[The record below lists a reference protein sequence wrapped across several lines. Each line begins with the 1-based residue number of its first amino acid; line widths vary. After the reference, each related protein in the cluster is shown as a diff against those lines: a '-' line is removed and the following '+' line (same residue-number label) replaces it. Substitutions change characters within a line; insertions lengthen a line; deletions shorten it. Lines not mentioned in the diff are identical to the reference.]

1 MFLLLIYIFF
11 CIFSLPRFRQ
21 NFSLIIPRP
30 GDLYAALDACKVVDS
45 VVFLISPPS
54 DNESCISN
62 LTSNEGALGFDASGE
77 ELLSAIMAQGLPSP
91 IFVVND
97 VDNIAVKKRSD
108 YKKLLLKQLDQMVPT
123 EKLQIVENESDA
135 LRLLHQIGSQKQRP
149 VYQRNMRSHFLAE
162 ELSFKQ
168 NPNDPTTGTLIVD
181 GYIRYQPLN
190 VNGLVHIPG
199 WGDFQM
205 EQIEVRRG
213 PGEFIFLDQANPSIQ
228 ETLKSENDPDP
239 MNGEQTWP
247 YQEEMDSKPV
257 EPTEDGKMDDFV
269 EADKKK
275 RVPKGTSE
283 YQAAW
288 IKDDEVV
295 DDNEEDEV
303 SDDFDYED
311 MSDDEDDDEESD
323 NDSSEEDEADEM
335 ESVDEAVDN
344 NMYDK
349 KVSFADEEED
359 LKRVKGM

>member
-1 MFLLLIYIFF
+1 M
-11 CIFSLPRFRQ
+11 PRFRQ

-45 VVFLISPPS
+45 VIFLISPPS
-54 DNESCISN
+54 DDDSCISS
-62 LTSNEGALGFDASGE
+62 LTSTEGALGFDSTGE

-97 VDNIAVKKRSD
+97 IDKIAVKRRSD

-123 EKLQIVENESDA
+123 EKLQIIENESDA

-149 VYQRNMRSHFLAE
+149 VYQRNMRCHFLSE
-162 ELSFKQ
+162 ELNFKQ
-168 NPNDPTTGTLIVD
+168 NPTDPTTGTLIVD
-181 GYIRYQPLN
+181 GYVRYQPLN

-205 EQIEVRRG
+205 ERIEVRRG
-213 PGEFIFLDQANPSIQ
+213 PGEFIFLEEANSSIQ

-247 YQEEMDSKPV
+247 YQEEMESKPEEKV
-257 EPTEDGKMDDFV
+257 EEDGMDDTV

-288 IKDDEVV
+288 IKDEDEVEN
-295 DDNEEDEV
+295 DNEEDEV

-311 MSDDEDDDEESD
+311 MSDEDDDDESD
-323 NDSSEEDEADEM
+323 QDSVEEDEADEM
-335 ESVDEAVDN
+335 ESVDEAAGDN
-344 NMYDK
+344 KIYDK

-359 LKRVKGM
+359 LKRIKRMYYK